1 MSTDTSKLNLKGHK
15 WASDSTIVSASGGS
29 GSCAVNVVVCVKG
42 DTALLSVKS
51 LALGVFLVLREKAL
65 EVCVVRG

>member
-1 MSTDTSKLNLKGHK
+1 MGVRLHHC
-15 WASDSTIVSASGGS
+15 VSFRRD

-65 EVCVVRG
+65 EARVVFIGI